1 MFRRITRALPLLAKL
16 SLENVSPR
24 LLVLRDLEV
33 VVPGT
38 YKPLGVCV
46 SIASFSPEVRISVI
60 VWVKLEFFS
69 LTIVRLQFFRCT
81 FLLFPLRAPLLPFY
95 SSKILTSIQLNVITS
110 KQRPR
115 RLSLRGSDGKQY
127 AYLLKGN
134 EDPRMDERAMAF
146 FRLVNQ
152 LLETAPQT
160 AEQKL
165 AIIRY
170 SITPLSPRCGLIGW
184 VPDCDTLHALVR
196 EYRTEQK
203 VRV

>member
-81 FLLFPLRAPLLPFY
+81 FLLFPLRAPLLTRNN
-95 SSKILTSIQLNVITS
+95 SNSINKFI
-110 KQRPR
+110 
-115 RLSLRGSDGKQY
+115 SL
-127 AYLLKGN
+127 
-134 EDPRMDERAMAF
+134 
-146 FRLVNQ
+146 
-152 LLETAPQT
+152 
-160 AEQKL
+160 
-165 AIIRY
+165 
-170 SITPLSPRCGLIGW
+170 
-184 VPDCDTLHALVR
+184 
-196 EYRTEQK
+196 
-203 VRV
+203 